1 MTPSSSFLV
10 SYTAKT
16 KRLVDSFL
24 LSIKIVFSHILYIV
38 LAIAVATVFWIVFN
52 MFEQLLFFSPVWVF
66 YLPDDA
72 ISSFALT
79 NVTAIL
85 LGILVSMNVY
95 VIRHSRLKIIKPSSF
110 LSGAGLSI
118 LSSTCVSCSSIG
130 FLLISTFGGLGILLS
145 NFLSMYQIPLR
156 IISIGILLFA
166 LYSVHKRVTKTCVMH
181 YNDIKEADGKN
192 R

>member
-1 MTPSSSFLV
+1 MFC
-10 SYTAKT
+10 
-16 KRLVDSFL
+16 
-24 LSIKIVFSHILYIV
+24 HILYIA

-52 MFEQLLFFSPVWVF
+52 VFEQLLFFSPVWVF

-95 VIRHSRLKIIKPSSF
+95 VIRHSRLKISKSSSF
-110 LSGAGLSI
+110 FSGAGLSI

-130 FLLISTFGGLGILLS
+130 FLLISTFGGLGIVLS

-166 LYSVHKRVTKTCVMH
+166 LYSVHKRITKTCVMD
-181 YNDIKEADGKN
+181 YNDFKEADGKN
-192 R
+192 W